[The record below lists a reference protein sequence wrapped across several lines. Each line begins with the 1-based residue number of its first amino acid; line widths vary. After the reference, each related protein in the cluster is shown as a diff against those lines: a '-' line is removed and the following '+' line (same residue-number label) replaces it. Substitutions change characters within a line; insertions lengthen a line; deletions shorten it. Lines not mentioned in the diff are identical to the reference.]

1 MLVIVNPQNTVSASY
16 TILQCQTLHSSMS
29 SSFGEKFYNQ
39 KIGLIYLKLGFI
51 TKWNDANKQTLV

>member
-51 TKWNDANKQTLV
+51 TK